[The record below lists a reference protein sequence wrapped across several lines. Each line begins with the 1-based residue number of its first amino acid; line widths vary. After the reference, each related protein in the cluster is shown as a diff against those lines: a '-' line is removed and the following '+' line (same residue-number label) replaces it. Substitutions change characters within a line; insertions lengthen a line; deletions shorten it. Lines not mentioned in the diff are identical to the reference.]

1 MAVAAR
7 SGMVTNWRG
16 QLAGWANHGAA
27 KPLIFLLGLGPLA
40 HWIWAGAQD
49 ALGTN
54 PAETLLRGSGLWT
67 LRLLCLVLVVTP
79 LCRWTGVA
87 ALGRFR
93 RMIGLFAF
101 FYATLHFL
109 AYAWLDQG
117 LGLQA
122 ILRDLAKRPFALLG
136 FTAWVLMLPLA
147 ATSFDRAIRALGR
160 ARWKTLHLLVHPA
173 ALAGLLH
180 FVWMRAS
187 KNRADETLVY
197 AAILALLFV
206 ARWLHWHRRKSRPA
220 VSVA

>member
-1 MAVAAR
+1 MPVAVQAAMGSTWR
-7 SGMVTNWRG
+7 WRLTGWTNH
-16 QLAGWANHGAA
+16 AAA
-27 KPLIFLLGLGPLA
+27 KPLTFLLCLGPLA
-40 HWIWAGAQD
+40 YWIWAGAQD

-67 LRLLCLVLVVTP
+67 LRLLCLVLLVTP
-79 LCRWTGVA
+79 LSRWTGVA
-87 ALGRFR
+87 TLGRFR

-117 LGLQA
+117 LELQSVV
-122 ILRDLAKRPFALLG
+122 RDLGKRPFALLG
-136 FTAWVLMLPLA
+136 FTAWVLLLPLA

-160 ARWKTLHLLVHPA
+160 ARWKALHLLVHPA

-187 KNRADETLVY
+187 KNRVDETLVY

-206 ARWLHWHRRKSRPA
+206 ARWLHRHRRKSRPA